1 MSADVRKNVQH
12 GKKKFQGHFIIKRNL
27 IFKERTR
34 FNTRVRT
41 EGESVDN
48 FITDLYALAE
58 FCNFGDLREELT
70 RERIVF
76 GIRDKAISER
86 RQLESALTLE
96 KAVNLVRQ
104 KEVIRKKQSLITGPP
119 FQGPKLDVLRDAKH
133 NRQRPDQQKLL
144 RGEKQTQ
151 ATLR

>member
-1 MSADVRKNVQH
+1 MRVQ
-12 GKKKFQGHFIIKRNL
+12 
-27 IFKERTR
+27 
-34 FNTRVRT
+34 T
-41 EGESVDN
+41 EDESVDN

-86 RQLESALTLE
+86 LQLESALTLE

-104 KEVIRKKQSLITGPP
+104 KEVIRKKQSLITRPP

-133 NRQRPDQQKLL
+133 NRQRPDQQKLM